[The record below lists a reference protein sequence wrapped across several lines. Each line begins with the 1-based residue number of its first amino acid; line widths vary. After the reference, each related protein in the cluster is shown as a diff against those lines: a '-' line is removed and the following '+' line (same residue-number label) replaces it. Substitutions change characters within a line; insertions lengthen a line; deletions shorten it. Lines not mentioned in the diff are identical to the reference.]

1 MQEQKTAGNGKGTAR
16 AKEPLLR
23 TKLAALRERLSAAR
37 NGVDAKQVGS
47 FLLTA
52 GAAFLL
58 GQCTLG
64 FGAYPLG
71 IAFLA
76 AIPGNLLPALAGA
89 CGAALFAGAHPAILI
104 TVCTAAALIRAVGKF
119 LTGRADDL
127 PRAKK
132 VPSDGKLSLLQQFRA
147 VTRIGIPAD
156 GTDGTDAGSPG
167 LSGTGA
173 GKNASAGEP
182 ANAQGG
188 NRSGKDGRASA
199 GGNAAKV
206 TGEAERSA
214 DAGSDTG
221 RTDSV
226 SGTPAG
232 GSGAAGAVAGA
243 TAEQTVPGDMA
254 EPLALRM
261 VAAAVAATAAGVA
274 VCVAGGFRV
283 YDLIGMGI
291 SVAAATLAVP
301 VIASAADPEVKNM
314 VPGKIATAIL
324 VFLLLF
330 SARDLTLFGIRVGIA
345 GGFFFTA
352 DTVRRRGVVAGLI
365 ASVIAG
371 LAYQPAL
378 TPVFVLCAISVSLL
392 GGVSRSVSLVV
403 GAAAATAYG
412 VVTGGL
418 TGALTVLPGSLTG
431 AVAAEAAARFSSMK
445 KSAGGAGR
453 SPNEPDAEDATLVR
467 LCRGDA
473 VESHLRDLSG
483 AFSSLSEMFFNLSDR
498 IRRPALLD
506 LRHACDAIMEKNC
519 DGCPDRDICWGL
531 SYETTMDALGK
542 ITSSLYK
549 KGVADAER
557 IDGELRARCQR
568 MDTILSEMNEAC
580 ARMTGEALRGCRTE
594 IFAFDYEALAGILSE
609 ALENDRQ
616 SYECDPALGKKIAAA
631 LSGTGLTVDGVAAF
645 GGGRRRVLA
654 RGVDLLH
661 AETDAKAVQT
671 AVERACGIRMSR
683 PVFEVSDG
691 ESVMYMNARR
701 RFSIRHA
708 ERTVPAKDEG
718 CVCGDA
724 VSAFAGKND
733 RFCALICDGMGRGKE
748 AALTAGISCVFL
760 EKMLSAGN
768 RAATSVRMLNTFVRS
783 GGACV
788 GECSATVDLCEIDLF
803 TGSASFLKSGAAPSF
818 VVRAGKAFRLAART
832 LPVGILGSVDAQA
845 IRFDLLAGD
854 LIVMM
859 SDGVSDALA
868 EKLPDILKV
877 LPAGP
882 DRAAEELLARV
893 RGEVGDEADDLSVIV
908 MAVIPAAD
916 EEE

>member
-1 MQEQKTAGNGKGTAR
+1 MQEQKTAGNGKRAMRQRGSVLR
-16 AKEPLLR
+16 AKVE
-23 TKLAALRERLSAAR
+23 AIGDRLSAAK
-37 NGVDAKQVGS
+37 NGVGAKEIGN

-58 GQCTLG
+58 GQCSFG

-76 AIPGNLLPALAGA
+76 AIPGNLLSALAGV
-89 CGAALFAGAHPAILI
+89 CGAALFTGVHPAILI

-119 LTGRADDL
+119 LTGRAEDL
-127 PRAKK
+127 PHAQKA
-132 VPSDGKLSLLQQFRA
+132 PSDGRLTLRQQFLA
-147 VTRIGIPAD
+147 VTKIGIPAAEAD
-156 GTDGTDAGSPG
+156 KPGADAVPGSPAAD
-167 LSGTGA
+167 TQTE
-173 GKNASAGEP
+173 KSA
-182 ANAQGG
+182 A
-188 NRSGKDGRASA
+188 SGKTEDSSIKK
-199 GGNAAKV
+199 N
-206 TGEAERSA
+206 
-214 DAGSDTG
+214 SD
-221 RTDSV
+221 S
-226 SGTPAG
+226 
-232 GSGAAGAVAGA
+232 
-243 TAEQTVPGDMA
+243 TAETAAAMSAKTDEEELA

-261 VAAAVAATAAGVA
+261 VASAVAATAAGVA

-301 VIASAADPEVKNM
+301 VIASAADTYVRGLI
-314 VPGKIATAIL
+314 PGKIATVIL

-330 SARDLTLFGIRVGIA
+330 GARDLTVLGIRAGIA
-345 GGFFFTA
+345 CGFFFTA
-352 DTVRRRGVVAGLI
+352 DTVRRRGVVAGLV

-371 LAYQPAL
+371 LACQPSL
-378 TPVFVLCAISVSLL
+378 TPVFVFCAVSVALL

-403 GAAAATAYG
+403 GAMAATAYG
-412 VVTGGL
+412 IFTGGV
-418 TGALTVLPGSLTG
+418 GSALAILPASLVG
-431 AVAAEAAARFSSMK
+431 AVAAEAAARFPISK
-445 KSAGGAGR
+445 KSGKDGDESR
-453 SPNEPDAEDATLVR
+453 QEPDTNDGTLVR

-473 VESHLRDLSG
+473 VESRLRDLSG

-506 LRHACDAIMEKNC
+506 LRHACDSIMEKNC

-542 ITSSLYK
+542 LTSSLYT
-549 KGVADAER
+549 KGAADAGR
-557 IDGELRARCQR
+557 IDPELRTRCQR

-594 IFAFDYEALAGILSE
+594 IFAFDYEALAGILTE

-631 LSGTGLTVDGVAAF
+631 LSGAGLAVDGVAAF

-661 AETDAKAVQT
+661 AETDTKAVQT

-701 RFSIRHA
+701 RFSVRHA
-708 ERTVPAKDEG
+708 ERTVPAEDEG
-718 CVCGDA
+718 RVCGDA
-724 VSAFAGKND
+724 VSAFAGKDD

-748 AALTAGISCVFL
+748 AALTAGVSCVFL

-818 VVRAGKAFRLAART
+818 VVRAGKVFRLEART
-832 LPVGILGSVDAQA
+832 LPVGILGNVDAQI

-854 LIVMM
+854 LVVMM
-859 SDGVSDALA
+859 SDGVSDALG
-868 EKLPDILKV
+868 EKLPEILKTV
-877 LPAGP
+877 SANP
-882 DRAAEELLARV
+882 DRTAEDLLGRV
-893 RGEVGDEADDLSVIV
+893 RQAVGDSADDLSVIV
-908 MAVIPAAD
+908 MAVVPAAD
-916 EEE
+916 EEG